1 MVAFNSAS
9 VNRFRRR
16 GDIARDG
23 FDRDIAIEGPP
34 RRLFEQT
41 VSKCDVID
49 IWSDTDTTAGRRSL
63 ASRGA
68 TFTPLHHEERGDA
81 ANSNKTLIVSSSSST
96 SPSESKRRWDLKASA
111 VRMLRHGLKENERG
125 PSVCGCGHA
134 AYDKDEKGTRTEVTI
149 HRNGK
154 SRAWVSGVY
163 RCKHAWLCP
172 TCATAVAK
180 RRQTN
185 VQRVVEATVERT
197 GHFVMGLVTLSH
209 GKKDR
214 LADLKKMLTE
224 SFAAARRGAP
234 WERIK
239 TRAMI
244 AGVLVAVEVTHGDH
258 GWHIHIHFGMP
269 CLSGSEAEAMD
280 AGRILVE
287 RFRRQIAARGG
298 KTSTKGQGW
307 QIAAS
312 PEAAGEYIAKGA
324 SWELAGNAH
333 KDEGDGDTIWD
344 IVDDADQGDVDAF
357 ARFKEYAEVMP
368 GTRSCIVTKPMREKL
383 GLDADD
389 VPDVPGEQ
397 DFDDAGAVVGHVP
410 SYIWHRFLRMKMAGT
425 FLSRIESISGD
436 VAFDVFECIVA
447 ETTADADK
455 AEGVITLKR
464 ARKVQ
469 TSAADV
475 AAGNAATRVMLA
487 RNIAYRIQSAQAL
500 GNVHEIIAARIETF
514 RNEGHPDAALP
525 SASDVVKEIARL
537 DREASERA
545 IAA

>member
-1 MVAFNSAS
+1 MVAFGSKS
-9 VNRFRRR
+9 VKFSGQRA
-16 GDIARDG
+16 DIARDG
-23 FDRDIAIEGPP
+23 FDRDITIEDYTRP
-34 RRLFEQT
+34 LLAQT
-41 VSKCDVID
+41 ASKGVVVENWRDN
-49 IWSDTDTTAGRRSL
+49 DTRPGRAEL
-63 ASRGA
+63 ASRGDA
-68 TFTPLHHEERGDA
+68 FTPLHDEERGDA
-81 ANSNKTLIVSSSSST
+81 ANANKSLIVSSPSST

-111 VRMLRHGLKENERG
+111 VRMLRHGLKGNERG

-172 TCATAVAK
+172 TCAPAVAK
-180 RRQTN
+180 RRQAN
-185 VQRVVEATVERT
+185 VQRVVEATVERS
-197 GHFVMGLVTLSH
+197 GHFVMGLVTLSQ

-244 AGVLVAVEVTHGDH
+244 AGVLVAVEVTYGDH

-357 ARFKEYAEVMP
+357 ARFREYSEVMP
-368 GTRSCIVTKPMREKL
+368 RTRSCIVTKPMREKL

-389 VPDVPGEQ
+389 VPDEPGGQ
-397 DFDDAGAVVGHVP
+397 DFDDAGAVVGHVA
-410 SYIWHRFLRMKMAGT
+410 SYIWHRFLRAKMAGT
-425 FLSRIESISGD
+425 FLARIESIGGD
-436 VAFDVFECIVA
+436 VLPDVFERIVA

-464 ARKVQ
+464 AARMQK
-469 TSAADV
+469 SAASEKP
-475 AAGNAATRVMLA
+475 GFMATRVMLSL
-487 RNIAYRIQSAQAL
+487 NIAKRIRNAQAL
-500 GNVHEIIAARIETF
+500 GKAHEHIAIEIE
-514 RNEGHPDAALP
+514 RLRADGHLEDALP
-525 SASDVVKEIARL
+525 KPAHVVRSIASL
-537 DREASERA
+537 DR
-545 IAA
+545 AAAAA

>member
-1 MVAFNSAS
+1 MVAFNAAH
-9 VNRFRRR
+9 VNQSRRR
-16 GDIARDG
+16 TDVAKDG
-23 FDRDIAIEGPP
+23 FDRDIAIEASP
-34 RRLFEQT
+34 RRLFAQT
-41 VSKCDVID
+41 ASKAIVIEN
-49 IWSDTDTTAGRRSL
+49 WRDTDTRPGRAEL

-81 ANSNKTLIVSSSSST
+81 ANANKSLIVSSSSST
-96 SPSESKRRWDLKASA
+96 PSSESKRRWDLKASA

-185 VQRVVEATVERT
+185 VQRVVEATVERS

-209 GKKDR
+209 RKKDR

-224 SFAAARRGAP
+224 SFTAARRGEP

-244 AGVLVAVEVTHGDH
+244 AGVLVAVEVTYGDH

-269 CLSGSEAEAMD
+269 CLSGNEADALD
-280 AGRILVE
+280 AGRALVE
-287 RFRRQIAARGG
+287 RFRRQVAARGG

-333 KDEGDGDTIWD
+333 KDESDGDTIWD
-344 IVDDADQGDVDAF
+344 IVDDADQGDIDAF
-357 ARFKEYAEVMP
+357 ARFKEYSDVMP
-368 GTRSCIVTKPMREKL
+368 GTRSCIVTKSMREKL

-389 VPDVPGEQ
+389 VPEEPGEQ
-397 DFDDAGAVVGHVP
+397 DFNDAGAVVGYVP
-410 SYIWHRFLRMKMAGT
+410 SYIWHRFLRAKMAGT
-425 FLSRIESISGD
+425 FLGRIESIGGD
-436 VAFDVFECIVA
+436 VLPDVFEHIVA

-464 ARKVQ
+464 AARIQK
-469 TSAADV
+469 SAESEKL
-475 AAGNAATRVMLA
+475 GFMATRVMLSL
-487 RNIAYRIQSAQAL
+487 NIAKRIRNAQAL
-500 GNVHEIIAARIETF
+500 GKVHEHIAIEIE
-514 RNEGHPDAALP
+514 RLRADGHAEDALP
-525 SASDVVKEIARL
+525 KPAHVVRSIASL
-537 DREASERA
+537 DR
-545 IAA
+545 AAAAA

>member
-1 MVAFNSAS
+1 MVVSDS
-9 VNRFRRR
+9 VSVKFSRRR

-23 FDRDIAIEGPP
+23 IDRDIAIEANT
-34 RRLFEQT
+34 RRLFAQT
-41 VSKCDVID
+41 ASKSDVID
-49 IWSDTDTTAGRRSL
+49 IWSDTYMIAERRSL
-63 ASRGA
+63 ASRGDA
-68 TFTPLHHEERGDA
+68 FTPLHNEERGDT
-81 ANSNKTLIVSSSSST
+81 ANANKSLIVSSSSST
-96 SPSESKRRWDLKASA
+96 PSSESKRRWDLKASA

-172 TCATAVAK
+172 TCAPAVAK

-185 VQRVVEATVERT
+185 VQRVVEATVERS

-269 CLSGSEAEAMD
+269 CLSGSEAEALD

-287 RFRRQIAARGG
+287 RFRRQVVARGG

-368 GTRSCIVTKPMREKL
+368 GTRSCIVTKSMREKL

-389 VPDVPGEQ
+389 VSDEPGEQ
-397 DFDDAGAVVGHVP
+397 DFDDSGAVVGHVA
-410 SYIWHRFLRMKMAGT
+410 SYIWHRFLRAKMAGT
-425 FLSRIESISGD
+425 FLARIESIGND
-436 VAFDVFECIVA
+436 VLPKDFPEVFERIVL

-455 AEGVITLKR
+455 AEGIITLKR
-464 ARKVQ
+464 AAKLQQ
-469 TSAADV
+469 TAKSQKF
-475 AAGNAATRVMLA
+475 GFMATRVMLSLSIA
-487 RNIAYRIQSAQAL
+487 KRIRNAQAL
-500 GNVHEIIAARIETF
+500 GKVHEHIAIEIE
-514 RNEGHPDAALP
+514 RLRADGHPEDALP
-525 SASDVVKEIARL
+525 KPAHVVRSIASL
-537 DREASERA
+537 DR
-545 IAA
+545 AAVAA